1 MVKRVRFPAS
11 QSAALERC
19 PLQALDP
26 ASEHVWKD
34 GFMEEL
40 LSAGR
45 HQRRET
51 GSLASVCSAG
61 RSQGYPEGHQ
71 GKLGRGTCQTA
82 QEFLCQKTL
91 VLPKGEGPTV
101 LTCEILSG
109 DAVTGTQDP
118 ATFMRC
124 HKPSYPRVMKAS
136 LTMTPAHGPE
146 DVQLPLSQQ
155 DGWLSHFEGEK
166 GSLFYP
172 CQRWQPQLQNG
183 WVS

>member
-11 QSAALERC
+11 QSAALARC
-19 PLQALDP
+19 PLQASDP

-40 LSAGR
+40 LLAVAKGGKRAASPLSAARGAVR
-45 HQRRET
+45 DILKGTR
-51 GSLASVCSAG
+51 G
-61 RSQGYPEGHQ
+61 SQGEELVRQH
-71 GKLGRGTCQTA
+71 KKWLNSCVRR
-82 QEFLCQKTL
+82 L
-91 VLPKGEGPTV
+91 VLQGPTV
-101 LTCEILSG
+101 VTCEILSG

-118 ATFMRC
+118 ATFTRC
-124 HKPSYPRVMKAS
+124 HKPSYPRATKAS
-136 LTMTPAHGPE
+136 PTMTPAHGPE
-146 DVQLPLSQQ
+146 DVKLPLSQQ
-155 DGWLSHFEGEK
+155 DGQSSHFEGEK